1 MYLNRRHART
11 HFSDNSVIRDVMM
24 ETCDLCISVLR
35 AGASRLHV
43 SHVVVGTERIWR
55 IPHRWGVLRLSPASS
70 VSRRRA
76 VRDGG
81 AISVERA
88 GLPFGAVAPSME
100 EAAHHRLV
108 RLSILGASSVWH
120 VRVVTSTMVGAGCTA
135 SSASPL
141 AEVRHLFQSD
151 GGHGRHW

>member
-81 AISVERA
+81 AH
-88 GLPFGAVAPSME
+88 FGGESRPSL
-100 EAAHHRLV
+100 RC
-108 RLSILGASSVWH
+108 G
-120 VRVVTSTMVGAGCTA
+120 G
-135 SSASPL
+135 PL
-141 AEVRHLFQSD
+141 D
-151 GGHGRHW
+151 GGSSTSQASKVVHPGGELSVARASGDLHDGGCGVHGFIGFSLGGGSAPVSK